1 MLFYY
6 QTLRASNSAVD
17 RLADLAYQEGF
28 ILTDKTLFSSEGVFR
43 LDVQLYNIQGFRGE
57 HRYTIDDFVTIINS
71 KHNGVGKTTLYDCI
85 RFLCDSTQ
93 VDKEEQ
99 EFFLNLNETEGL
111 FSITRN
117 GVTHG
122 FILVRNKPPVFYRQF
137 EGDEVERN
145 SENFTTASQDI
156 GILAVNGALLN
167 IFSKEVNLFS
177 GSSGGK
183 NYQLVKEI
191 TTHQQTEEMLE
202 LLERSINI
210 NQSEL
215 GNLRA
220 EKRGVDAQ
228 LEAMPYFLYVEQL
241 ESLLQN
247 EFYED
252 LETFS
257 EVLLESLGKLKE
269 VEKLNFNSS
278 IEELFNL
285 EESLNL
291 IEPTDFIT
299 PSVKPLEALQD
310 IIELLDRIE
319 PTTIYDLNTEPLER
333 MMLLEE
339 SLNNLTAS
347 GMEIIPSIKPLEVLL
362 ELTDQ
367 LDNFQPISALNVSS
381 SLPTLLSNICI
392 KLGQMTTACNQEA
405 RSNKIVENNKK
416 GLESKRVC
424 CPIREEVYLIDGK
437 CVY

>member
-1 MLFYY
+1 M
-6 QTLRASNSAVD
+6 D
-17 RLADLAYQEGF
+17 
-28 ILTDKTLFSSEGVFR
+28 I
-43 LDVQLYNIQGFRGE
+43 QLYNIQGFRGE
-57 HRYTIDDFVTIINS
+57 HRYTIDDYVTIINS

-99 EFFLNLNETEGL
+99 EFFLNLNETEGV

-122 FILVRNKPPVFYRQF
+122 FILIRNKPPVFYRQF

-177 GSSGGK
+177 GSGGGK

-202 LLERSINI
+202 LLERSVNI
-210 NQSEL
+210 NQTEL
-215 GNLRA
+215 SNLRA

-228 LEAMPYFLYVEQL
+228 LQAMPYFLYVDQL
-241 ESLLQN
+241 EALLAD

-257 EVLLESLGKLKE
+257 EVLLESIGKLKE
-269 VEKLNFNSS
+269 VESLDFNSDL
-278 IEELFNL
+278 EELFIL
-285 EESLNL
+285 EQSLEK
-291 IEPTDFIT
+291 IQCTDFTVPKI
-299 PSVKPLEALQD
+299 KPLED
-310 IIELLDRIE
+310 ITELIEVLDRIQ
-319 PTTIYDLNTEPLER
+319 PTMVYDLNTEPLD
-333 MMLLEE
+333 LLLSLEE
-339 SLNNLTAS
+339 SLIKIVPS
-347 GMEIIPSIKPLEVLL
+347 GMAIIPKTEPLELL
-362 ELTDQ
+362 SNLSKQ
-367 LDNFQPISALNVSS
+367 LDNFQAVDRLDVSS
-381 SLPTLLSNICI
+381 NLPTLLSNICI

-405 RSNKIVENNKK
+405 RFNKLIASSKK
-416 GLESKRVC
+416 GLEHKRIG